1 MAKLLKILKKNNIL
15 LIIKLHY
22 LVKNDVNFTTAK
34 MYENHPNILFWDNK
48 KDIYEIFDQIDLGIL
63 DYSSIY
69 YDMLASGVKSL
80 LDIFMIMINIWKTE
94 L

>member
-1 MAKLLKILKKNNIL
+1 MAKLLKTLKKNNIL

-22 LVKNDVNFTTAK
+22 LVKNDVNYTTAK
-34 MYENHPNILFWDNK
+34 MYENHSNILFWDNK
-48 KDIYEIFDQIDLGIL
+48 KDIYEILDQIDLGII

-69 YDMLASGVKSL
+69 YDMLASGVKKFIRYIYDY
-80 LDIFMIMINIWKTE
+80 DIYMKTE